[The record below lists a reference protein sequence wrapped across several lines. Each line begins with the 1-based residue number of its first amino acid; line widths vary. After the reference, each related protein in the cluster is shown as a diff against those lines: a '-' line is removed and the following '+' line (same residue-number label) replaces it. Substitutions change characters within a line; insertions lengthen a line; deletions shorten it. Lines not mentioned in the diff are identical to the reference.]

1 MRSNSLVKTD
11 VTAGSLQDRA
21 AKLGIDVSEALMLAE
36 VVILMD
42 GSGSMDDHDTRD
54 GRSRFDVAED
64 ELAKIQAGY
73 PGKVALVE
81 FSDDVQFLPGG
92 VPQRPGRTTRLD
104 LALEWAKVA
113 GSIPDMK
120 VVVISDGCPD
130 DEQRCL
136 RLARQHYP
144 HGVHTIFVGPD
155 DPRDEGL
162 LFLKEL
168 STVTGGTKFVAPKPG
183 ELGAGVIALLTGGD

>member
-1 MRSNSLVKTD
+1 MGKTSLVKSD
-11 VTAGSLQDRA
+11 VTAGSLQDHA

-42 GSGSMDDHDTRD
+42 GSGSMGDHDTRD
-54 GRSRFDVAED
+54 GRSRFDVAEE
-64 ELAKIQAGY
+64 ELVKIQAAY

-81 FSDDVQFLPGG
+81 FSSDVTFLPGG
-92 VPQRPGRTTRLD
+92 VPQRPGDMTRLD

-113 GSIPDMK
+113 GGIPDMK
-120 VVVISDGCPD
+120 VVVISDGYPD
-130 DEQRCL
+130 DSERCL
-136 RLARQHYP
+136 RLAKQHYP
-144 HGVHTIFVGPD
+144 HGIHTIFVGPD

-168 STVTGGTKFVAPKPG
+168 SALTGGTKFVAPKPG